1 MQHSPEACPAENN
14 NRLPFN
20 TLIMPTHEV
29 FQPQEISPMRFLSSL
44 RSACFSRHTL
54 GVISCFAVA
63 SCVAW
68 THPSARAAIVWDAEA
83 GTHWWFNPVNWNTN
97 SNINTALPPSNGQ
110 PAPSVTDAQIN
121 LASGAWDLGEG
132 VVYDPAND
140 PHFAAAAA
148 LSYPAGYG
156 PQTIAQLYMSRNT
169 TNTTLLTIKG
179 DIEARGGGS
188 LGWTIGRSSGIAG
201 VGTSARVNQISGT
214 VRIRDRALDLGT
226 TDTSNPGYGNGT
238 WDYRGGILDVSRDAG
253 QGIRLSP
260 GGSAGTG
267 GIGRFIMHNP
277 TTPGYVRTYSMNIAA
292 HAATANGT
300 TNGVG
305 IVEFHYENGGTRPI
319 QVVENLTINNGME
332 SGGQVRSARLE
343 LVLHQAPCTGAACI
357 PQDIGLFD
365 VDFFD
370 PDQLVD
376 PIGTITGS
384 GTNAR
389 LFSNADGSVVYT
401 PGSIVSAN
409 FGSTQYHWTISYTG
423 NITWVGTGDTGVV
436 ASISGSGGT
445 DIVLIGHSSVSLGL
459 TGDFNNDGKVDA
471 ADYVHLRKNNAPAG
485 DFAAWRAN
493 FGAMAG
499 SGAGSGA
506 ALGLAAVPEPA
517 TVALT
522 FMALGG
528 GILFRRRRS

>member
-1 MQHSPEACPAENN
+1 M
-14 NRLPFN
+14 RL
-20 TLIMPTHEV
+20 
-29 FQPQEISPMRFLSSL
+29 LSTL
-44 RSACFSRHTL
+44 RSVCFVRRAL
-54 GVISCFAVA
+54 VA
-63 SCVAW
+63 MRGLSVAW
-68 THPSARAAIVWDAEA
+68 FVALSFQSAYAAITWDAEA

-110 PAPSVTDAQIN
+110 PTPGVTDAQIN

-140 PHFAAAAA
+140 PHFAAAAS
-148 LSYPAGYG
+148 LSYPSGYG

-188 LGWTIGRSSGIAG
+188 LGWTIGRSSGVAG
-201 VGTSARVNQISGT
+201 VGTSARVNQVSGT
-214 VRIRDRALDLGT
+214 VRILDRALDLGT

-292 HAATANGT
+292 HAATANGI

-319 QVVENLTINNGME
+319 QVVENLIINNGME

-343 LVLHQAPCTGAACI
+343 LVLHQAPCTGVACV

-370 PDQLVD
+370 PLQLVD
-376 PIGTITGS
+376 PTGIITGS
-384 GTNAR
+384 GTNPGR
-389 LFSNADGSVVYT
+389 LSNADGSVVYT

-409 FGSTQYHWTISYTG
+409 FGSTQYNWTISYTG

-459 TGDFNNDGKVDA
+459 AGDFNNDGKVDA
-471 ADYVHLRKNNAPAG
+471 ADYVHLRKNNAPAS
-485 DFAAWRAN
+485 DFATWRAN

-499 SGAGSGA
+499 SGAGAGA

-517 TVALT
+517 TIGLALAT
-522 FMALGG
+522 LLGSSAL
-528 GILFRRRRS
+528 FARRRLA